1 MKKKG
6 RIITALAT
14 TGAALALTITP
25 ALAATVYA
33 QGGTWNYG
41 VGNTYVWSY
50 YSHNGRSNCK
60 SFCYEGMDGKPII
73 LQCEII
79 YKGKNN
85 NALDALLFLYMRKC
99 LGLLN

>member
-6 RIITALAT
+6 RVITALAT

-50 YSHNGRSNCK
+50 YSHNGRTHSA
-60 SFCYEGMDGKPII
+60 SV
-73 LQCEII
+73 
-79 YKGKNN
+79 KGNYSTSSGWTRPGVTARASATKAWTGNQSYYN
-85 NALDALLFLYMRKC
+85 VK
-99 LGLLN
+99 

>member
-50 YSHNGRSNCK
+50 NSQCFR
-60 SFCYEGMDGKPII
+60 EGK
-73 LQCEII
+73 L
-79 YKGKNN
+79 
-85 NALDALLFLYMRKC
+85 LDF
-99 LGLLN
+99 